1 MDGHP
6 SHPALGIQG
15 PLGPAETWSPRRR
28 ASRLPAAEKG
38 VDHRGLPVLSLAAH
52 MLSQTGGDRQASTG
66 IICLPPPRES
76 PALQMSPVLGAPAPQ
91 GLGEGDGQEA
101 GSAFGVAG
109 D

>member
-1 MDGHP
+1 M
-6 SHPALGIQG
+6 
-15 PLGPAETWSPRRR
+15 
-28 ASRLPAAEKG
+28 PAAKKG
-38 VDHRGLPVLSLAAH
+38 VDHRGLPVLILGCPHAVP
-52 MLSQTGGDRQASTG
+52 DRRGPPS
-66 IICLPPPRES
+66 IYRHHLPPPPRES